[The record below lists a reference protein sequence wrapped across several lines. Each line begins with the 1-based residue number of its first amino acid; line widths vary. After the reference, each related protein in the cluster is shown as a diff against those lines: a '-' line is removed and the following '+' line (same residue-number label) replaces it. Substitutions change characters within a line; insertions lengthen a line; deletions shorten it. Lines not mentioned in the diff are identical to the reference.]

1 MALGSESCTGCPTTR
16 KPKDEHPATSL
27 FREYLRIK
35 SVQPDPDYGK
45 YVRLSATK
53 SYNGYIEF
61 KAFSKYFNKILQIH
75 VSCSWRNKLSA

>member
-45 YVRLSATK
+45 YLRLSSTK
-53 SYNGYIEF
+53 SYYGYKIIF
-61 KAFSKYFNKILQIH
+61 TPRYSKNISIAYYRFVYL
-75 VSCSWRNKLSA
+75 VPGETS

>member
-45 YVRLSATK
+45 YLRLSATK
-53 SYNGYIEF
+53 SYNGY
-61 KAFSKYFNKILQIH
+61 Q
-75 VSCSWRNKLSA
+75 KLSLRHSQNISIKYYRFMYLVPGETS